1 MAAYSNPQQGQSNQA
16 NTYLT
21 QQVMTA
27 TPEQLLIMLYDGA
40 IQAIKTGKL
49 ALQKE
54 PMDVAAAH
62 QNLKKAQNI
71 IMEFMNTLD
80 FDQAPDVAPRLY
92 ALYEY
97 LYMRLVEANIKKN
110 IEVIDE
116 VLWHMQQL
124 RNTWH
129 EAIKIAARERQAFR
143 IQMQEEDAL
152 QLSA

>member
-1 MAAYSNPQQGQSNQA
+1 MAAYSMPQKNQPHA

-27 TPEQLLIMLYDGA
+27 TPEQLMMMLYDGA
-40 IQAIKTGKL
+40 IQAIKTARSATEKSP
-49 ALQKE
+49 A
-54 PMDVAAAH
+54 DIATAH
-62 QNLKKAQNI
+62 RNLKKAQNI

-80 FDQAPDVAPRLY
+80 FEQVPEFAPKLY

-97 LYMRLVEANIKKN
+97 LYFRLVEANIKKN
-110 IEVIDE
+110 VDVMNE

-124 RNTWH
+124 RTTWD
-129 EAIKIAARERQAFR
+129 EAIRIAAKERHAQRQSENPDAF
-143 IQMQEEDAL
+143 